1 MTLTLTKLKAK
12 LAESSGILDSFIYQD
27 KRVVISKNLS
37 ISVNEEILNVEVE
50 NLEEARDYVK
60 SYINNSIIL
69 EDIDAVIPEEK
80 IVNLVSKYHSSV
92 KITDTIVESYLELA
106 SSNLFTIDP
115 VLVEIKQR
123 STSIPGKI
131 EHRLNDGSVVAI
143 DEETQNLLNTLLEDK
158 YQVVEYMR
166 ESKENFMR
174 VISTIEE
181 N

>member
-1 MTLTLTKLKAK
+1 MITLTKLKQK
-12 LAESSGILDSFIYQD
+12 LNESCGHLDSFIYQD
-27 KRVVISKNLS
+27 KRVVISNDLTISIDDKN
-37 ISVNEEILNVEVE
+37 VDVKFK
-50 NLEEARDYVK
+50 NLEEAREYAKTNID
-60 SYINNSIIL
+60 NSTIL
-69 EDIDAVIPEEK
+69 KDIDTLIPEEK
-80 IVNLVSKYHSSV
+80 IVSLISKHHSSI

-131 EHRLNDGSVVAI
+131 EHKLNDGSVMAI
-143 DEETQNLLNTLLEDK
+143 SEDTQNLLNKLLEDK

-174 VISTIEE
+174 TIREVT
-181 N
+181 